1 MRCPDDIPFAQ
12 LCDRVGTNNITS
24 EDVSYLESRVV
35 IEDIPEELDNENF
48 KTGEVSIIVTTNEDR
63 EAINLSKLRAL
74 LPMSEEY
81 TCLSNDKVTNRK
93 NHTPVPEAVCYHS
106 THGMMKNLII
116 REGAPVMITTNHQV
130 SRFKEDGLTNGAFGH
145 IDFIQ
150 VSKRDP
156 EVVEIIWVLFRDER
170 VGKRHYKKEKK
181 YLRKEELDHLIHADA
196 LPILPS
202 TKAFEVNQG
211 NVHYMRKQFPLTLA
225 YALTAHKCQGASMQK
240 VIVDFRGSGPR
251 GAFIDKASFYT
262 AITRVSKGSNLFLRS
277 FKRSFIRNNPAVE
290 FEINRMRQ
298 LRSVKYRKVYLREQI
313 FEDNSEIKVGYLNI
327 NGLCEGYH
335 AQYLNGDKNLQ
346 NLDFITLAETHLQD
360 GTSNAT
366 LDELLSN
373 WHVQFR
379 FDSGDGKKHM
389 GLLILASKSATDF
402 QLVENLSLN
411 RQGQT
416 QVQVVSA
423 RLSGIVFSFVYIRTT
438 PTLAEAQWLQEKT
451 LASDYI
457 LGDLNLNPL
466 NSSEKRLVEVVGG
479 QKTMIFR
486 GVTTPQKSQ
495 LDHILGDES
504 SQPAYATSYLNFIS
518 DHFAITLRVSLNGA
532 GFVDDPRLKKESSH
546 TEGTIIPPSPVS
558 TPKRSRRK
566 PAAGTPTK
574 KRRC

>member
-1 MRCPDDIPFAQ
+1 M
-12 LCDRVGTNNITS
+12 
-24 EDVSYLESRVV
+24 
-35 IEDIPEELDNENF
+35 
-48 KTGEVSIIVTTNEDR
+48 
-63 EAINLSKLRAL
+63 
-74 LPMSEEY
+74 
-81 TCLSNDKVTNRK
+81 
-93 NHTPVPEAVCYHS
+93 
-106 THGMMKNLII
+106 
-116 REGAPVMITTNHQV
+116 
-130 SRFKEDGLTNGAFGH
+130 
-145 IDFIQ
+145 
-150 VSKRDP
+150 
-156 EVVEIIWVLFRDER
+156 
-170 VGKRHYKKEKK
+170 
-181 YLRKEELDHLIHADA
+181 
-196 LPILPS
+196 
-202 TKAFEVNQG
+202 
-211 NVHYMRKQFPLTLA
+211 
-225 YALTAHKCQGASMQK
+225 
-240 VIVDFRGSGPR
+240 
-251 GAFIDKASFYT
+251 
-262 AITRVSKGSNLFLRS
+262 FLRS